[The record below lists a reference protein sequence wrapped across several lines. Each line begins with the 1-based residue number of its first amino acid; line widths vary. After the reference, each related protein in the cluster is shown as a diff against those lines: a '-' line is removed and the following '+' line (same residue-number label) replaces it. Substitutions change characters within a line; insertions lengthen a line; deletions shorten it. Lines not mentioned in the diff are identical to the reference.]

1 MQNKKIKRLFQSVH
15 MSMYLNVVIQN
26 IAIYLFKHM
35 INIHRSLVNFK
46 KSTEKNKESWYLRYS
61 K

>member
-1 MQNKKIKRLFQSVH
+1 

-35 INIHRSLVNFK
+35 INIHRSLLNFK